1 MENESRFQSFYYNQL
16 EPQLYA
22 FEADRKKIVN
32 KTFIT
37 LIAFIFAYAILIV
50 VFLNDTELLA
60 PIAIIAFTLFII
72 AFFVLK
78 YFYAKKYKK
87 QFKQNIISLLLSY
100 FKKDLQYFPEQ
111 KIPQNTFTESQ
122 IFNQAFN
129 RYNGEDLITGTTD
142 GIPVSFSELNVQHQ
156 TGSGKNRHTHT
167 IFDGVFLVIQ
177 MPLNHFG
184 NTIILPDTAE
194 KLFGSKIGNFFQ
206 GMGKSRGTL
215 VKIDDREF
223 EKEFVVYG
231 SNPDSTLS
239 LLNNTLVEN
248 LLNLKKRVGKK
259 IYVSFIGNMAY
270 VAVTFSEN
278 MFEPRVFRKIRDFNY
293 MNTQA
298 EYIEFFTNIAKM
310 LNNKRN

>member
-60 PIAIIAFTLFII
+60 PIAIIASTLFII